1 MDVIPELGK
10 HDWKLIYFFLANRRF
25 IHNNICVWSKCSD
38 FNFTFLAPIQ
48 LSILRITDDSSE
60 FCLLFCWAMGPWKG
74 RVLPYNNN
82 SPGDLIY
89 WLSFFCEL
97 NYRCDSIDLICVLC
111 NIFQGRGDSW
121 KLGRTVERNG
131 KSSLWVQKRPFFSL
145 WTIWSLRG
153 LLIIQWLHIRQGSR
167 S

>member
-1 MDVIPELGK
+1 MTENWYIFFWQIEDLFIIIYAYGPNAQISISLFWLQFNCQSLESLTIP
-10 HDWKLIYFFLANRRF
+10 
-25 IHNNICVWSKCSD
+25 V
-38 FNFTFLAPIQ
+38 NFVYCFAGLWV
-48 LSILRITDDSSE
+48 LEKGECCRITTTHQGTW
-60 FCLLFCWAMGPWKG
+60 FTGCL
-74 RVLPYNNN
+74 
-82 SPGDLIY
+82 
-89 WLSFFCEL
+89 FFCEL